1 MYVGKLVQPKKP
13 IKDSDD
19 DLAHIDENSEKVV
32 VFSHADSKHEFLV
45 DKTLNKGQGLTFD
58 VFQDKL
64 DDQGQPVV

>member
-1 MYVGKLVQPKKP
+1 MQPKKP

-58 VFQDKL
+58 VF
-64 DDQGQPVV
+64 

>member
-1 MYVGKLVQPKKP
+1 MQPKKP